1 MEKFEEGNKVG
12 GQNAPGRVSSV
23 KWNSMGVAVEFFRE
37 ASKSVLYTNI
47 RLYLGLNIGTKYN
60 VGLIFLK
67 IPILFNIIIPKIS

>member
-37 ASKSVLYTNI
+37 ASTQTYAFIWDST
-47 RLYLGLNIGTKYN
+47 
-60 VGLIFLK
+60 
-67 IPILFNIIIPKIS
+67 